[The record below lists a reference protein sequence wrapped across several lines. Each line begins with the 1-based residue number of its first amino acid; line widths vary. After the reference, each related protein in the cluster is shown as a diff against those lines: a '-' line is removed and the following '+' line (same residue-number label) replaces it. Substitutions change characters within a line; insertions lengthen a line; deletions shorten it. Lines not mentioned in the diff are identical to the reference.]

1 MYCLF
6 IEYGMTH
13 SKTSTHFFV
22 TVHIKKN
29 VLNCTWR

>member
-1 MYCLF
+1 MHCSF

-22 TVHIKKN
+22 TVHTKKN
-29 VLNCTWR
+29 VLN